1 MRVRHSGGEIC
12 GEAKRY
18 VYDLDNRAGR
28 PKIASYKTYFIVD
41 PIMKSCYESS
51 SLLMRGVF

>member
-1 MRVRHSGGEIC
+1 MRVRHSGGEVC
-12 GEAKRY
+12 GEARRY

-28 PKIASYKTYFIVD
+28 RKIVSYKTYFIVD
-41 PIMKSCYESS
+41 PIMKSRYDSS